1 MKDKIRITKLF
12 HFEMAHALYGY
23 DGACKNIH
31 GHSYQLSVTVIGE
44 PSVAYN
50 DPKLGMVM
58 DFGDLKKI
66 VMPIIDS
73 LDHATLLNGSSP
85 HNEAAMDNPLFQKLV
100 LVDYQPTCENM
111 LIDFSKRISKG
122 LPSEI
127 KLHHLKLIETPSS
140 FAEWFADDNL
150 NL

>member
-1 MKDKIRITKLF
+1 MKSKIRITKLF
-12 HFEMAHALYGY
+12 HFEMAHALHGY
-23 DGACKNIH
+23 NGACKNIH

-44 PSVAYN
+44 PSVKN
-50 DPKLGMVM
+50 GDPKLGMVM

-85 HNEAAMDNPLFQKLV
+85 HKEAAKDNPLFQKLV

-111 LIDFSKRISKG
+111 LIDFSKRISKE
-122 LPSEI
+122 LPVEI
-127 KLHHLKLIETPSS
+127 KVHHLKLIETPSS

-150 NL
+150 NF